1 MLRELN
7 LTVGVLFT
15 LVAYNCS
22 QVKSEKLAEAGSNY
36 ELVWQDNFDG
46 PELNYDNWTS
56 IEGNGCPDLCGFGNK
71 ELQNYTSASKN
82 LRIENGILIIEAHK
96 EPSDG
101 SEYSSAKLVSKSK
114 GDWQYGKIEIRA
126 KVPFGRGT
134 WPALWMLPTITDRD
148 RKWPYDGEI
157 DIMEHVGYNQGMIY
171 GTIHTESYNHKIGT
185 QKVDSVEVNDAHIAF
200 HNYTLIW
207 DKDQMTWAIDDEPY
221 FTIDKNDASYEGWP
235 FDQPYHLIFNLA
247 VGGTWGGSKGI
258 DDSIWPQT
266 LEIDFVKVYQNSNE
280 I

>member
-1 MLRELN
+1 
-7 LTVGVLFT
+7 
-15 LVAYNCS
+15 
-22 QVKSEKLAEAGSNY
+22 
-36 ELVWQDNFDG
+36 
-46 PELNYDNWTS
+46 
-56 IEGNGCPDLCGFGNK
+56 
-71 ELQNYTSASKN
+71 
-82 LRIENGILIIEAHK
+82 
-96 EPSDG
+96 
-101 SEYSSAKLVSKSK
+101 
-114 GDWQYGKIEIRA
+114 
-126 KVPFGRGT
+126 
-134 WPALWMLPTITDRD
+134 
-148 RKWPYDGEI
+148 
-157 DIMEHVGYNQGMIY
+157 IMEHVGYNQGMIY

-266 LEIDFVKVYQNSNE
+266 LEIDFVKVYQKSNE